1 MDGTTQTCELTDLEE
16 LRKLLLMLCKNWN
29 Q

>member
-16 LRKLLLMLCKNWN
+16 LRKLFLMLC
-29 Q
+29 